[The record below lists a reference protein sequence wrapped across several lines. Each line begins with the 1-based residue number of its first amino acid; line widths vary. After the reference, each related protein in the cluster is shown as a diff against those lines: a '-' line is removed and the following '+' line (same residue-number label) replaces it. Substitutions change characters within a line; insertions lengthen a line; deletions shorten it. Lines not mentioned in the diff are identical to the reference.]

1 MASKE
6 KARNIIIYT
15 DGGSRGNPGP
25 AAAGYVVDGTSYGTY
40 LGRATNN
47 VAEYT
52 AIQLSLEQ
60 ARRDAGGHAWETGV
74 EVRMDSQLAQRQLI
88 GRYKMKNAGLRPIF
102 DAIKILCT
110 KFKEVRFV
118 HIPRED
124 NVAADAAVNKALD
137 ERKDF

>member
-1 MASKE
+1 MPTKKKGPDVLAF
-6 KARNIIIYT
+6 T

-25 AAAGYVVDGTSYGTY
+25 SAAGYVVNGKSYGQY

-52 AIQLSLEQ
+52 AIKLALEA
-60 ARRDAGGHAWETGV
+60 ARKELGENAWEGSV

-102 DAIKILCT
+102 DEINLLCK
-110 KFKEVRFV
+110 KFKEVKFV
-118 HIPRED
+118 HIPREE
-124 NVAADAAVNKALD
+124 NSAADAAVNKVLD
-137 ERKDF
+137 EQR